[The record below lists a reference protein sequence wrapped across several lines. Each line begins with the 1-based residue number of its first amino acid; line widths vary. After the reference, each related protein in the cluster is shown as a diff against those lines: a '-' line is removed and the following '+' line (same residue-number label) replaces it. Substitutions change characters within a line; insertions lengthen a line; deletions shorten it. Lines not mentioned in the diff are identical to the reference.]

1 MQPES
6 AMQETPSSPAA
17 PKKSFP
23 ILTVVLIVALIGVAV
38 WAVMLNSQLGQTQA
52 DLTAEKGKNA
62 ALTTDKDKLSSELAD
77 TKSKLEQTTSDLEAA
92 QSELDATKKELDTTK
107 ADLKKAQDDSASLKS
122 KIEAASARVDV
133 LYKVLT
139 IKSAEDLLAT
149 DSAIKALN
157 DKALLDLWNKFLAAP
172 TVLENS
178 ANFELALIKSIQDTL
193 K

>member
-6 AMQETPSSPAA
+6 AMQETPSTPAA

-38 WAVMLNSQLGQTQA
+38 WAVMLNSQLGKTQA
-52 DLTAEKGKNA
+52 ALSAEQGKSA
-62 ALTTDKDKLSSELAD
+62 TLTTEKDKLSSDLTN
-77 TKSKLEQTTSDLEAA
+77 TKSKLEQTTSDLEAT
-92 QSELDATKKELDTTK
+92 QSDLDATKKELDATK
-107 ADLKKAQDDSASLKS
+107 ADLKKAQDEAAAYKS
-122 KIEAASARVDV
+122 KNATASARIDV
-133 LYKVLT
+133 LYKVFT
-139 IKSAEDLLAT
+139 IKSTADLLAV

-172 TVLENS
+172 TVENS
-178 ANFELALIKSIQDTL
+178 ANFELALIESIQDTL